1 MSARFTGCAALISLL
16 CLGRAATAECTKDTD
31 CKGSRI
37 CEQGQCVASNEP
49 VESPVTHVESPRETP
64 RELRGSAVRGG
75 THRRS
80 TGLMVTGIVLTA
92 AGGISALTAVSF
104 VIAGSTCTNTSTTS
118 SYSTSTDSTCDTFTD
133 LTWVSGIA
141 AIALIGTGIPLV
153 IVGGSRVPNEQA
165 TRRLVLTPWASS
177 NSGGLRLFGN
187 F

>member
-1 MSARFTGCAALISLL
+1 MSARFAGSAALISLL
-16 CLGRAATAECTKDTD
+16 CFGRAAAAECTKDTD

-49 VESPVTHVESPRETP
+49 SDQPVTNLDSDREAT
-64 RELRGSAVRGG
+64 REHRNSRAIGG
-75 THRRS
+75 TRRRS

-133 LTWVSGIA
+133 LTLVSGIA
-141 AIALIGTGIPLV
+141 AIALIGIGLPLV

-165 TRRLVLTPWASS
+165 TRRLVLTPWANS
-177 NSGGLRLFGN
+177 NSTGLSLSGN